1 MKDVKPNTK
10 ALKKESSSDEEDS
23 DDEDEGEEEEAS
35 KTPKKNVTLSSSFYI
50 LLNSVEK
57 KQALMI
63 MHHLAFAFS
72 GLSSI
77 IPVQTCTAFYFTI
90 TVFIWFKK
98 CLSCSQLFFFNNIN
112 RSLM

>member
-57 KQALMI
+57 KGIDDYA
-63 MHHLAFAFS
+63 S
-72 GLSSI
+72 LSICIFRIIFHNSI
-77 IPVQTCTAFYFTI
+77 TNLYCFLFYHYSVYLVQ
-90 TVFIWFKK
+90 KMP
-98 CLSCSQLFFFNNIN
+98 QLFSTFFF
-112 RSLM
+112 

>member
-57 KQALMI
+57 TALMI

-90 TVFIWFKK
+90 TVVIWFEKG
-98 CLSCSQLFFFNNIN
+98 LSCSQLFFFNNIN

>member
-10 ALKKESSSDEEDS
+10 ALTKESSSDEEDS

-57 KQALMI
+57 KALMI

-77 IPVQTCTAFYFTI
+77 IPLQTCTAFYFTI
-90 TVFIWFKK
+90 TVVIWFKK
-98 CLSCSQLFFFNNIN
+98 CISCSQPFFLII
-112 RSLM
+112 